1 LRIGGFDGIK
11 IKILQ
16 DFSFFPAFANDR
28 DRGQVDKS
36 VDIETSLDTYDVLRR
51 RDGYRGRL
59 EEMIVLL
66 IAIEQEPEIRS
77 VDYSLIVFHPVVDAT
92 VAIFRTNEALLKL

>member
-1 LRIGGFDGIK
+1 LFR
-11 IKILQ
+11 KILQ

-36 VDIETSLDTYDVLRR
+36 VDIEASLDTYDVLRR

-59 EEMIVLL
+59 KEMIVLL

-77 VDYSLIVFHPVVDAT
+77 VNYSLIFHPVVDAN
-92 VAIFRTNEALLKL
+92 VANYRTTEALLKL

>member
-1 LRIGGFDGIK
+1 LRIGGFDWIK

-36 VDIETSLDTYDVLRR
+36 VDIEASLDTYDVLRR

-59 EEMIVLL
+59 EEMIVL

-77 VDYSLIVFHPVVDAT
+77 VDYSLIFHPVVDAI
-92 VAIFRTNEALLKL
+92 VANFRTNEALLKL